1 VSRYHHDERGGTV
14 SSDETGLSDVID
26 ELEAEVDKVVAERD
40 VLRATLSAMTMWLN
54 ANQPDVFARG
64 LWDAIREGNQNG

>member
-1 VSRYHHDERGGTV
+1 MSRYHHDERGGTV